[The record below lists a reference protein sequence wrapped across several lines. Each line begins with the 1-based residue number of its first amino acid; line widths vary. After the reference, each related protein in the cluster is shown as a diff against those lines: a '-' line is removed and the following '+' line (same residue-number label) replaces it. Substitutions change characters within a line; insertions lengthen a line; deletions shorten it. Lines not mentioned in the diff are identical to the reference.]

1 MFKEVGV
8 EAKVQFLEWATVFTQ
23 FRSASFNHQMFTLG
37 WVTSNADADY
47 SLYALFHSKQ
57 VPPTG
62 WNTSHYA
69 NPKVDGLVEQA
80 RRSMNQGEREKL
92 YGETQDILAKEMVWI
107 PVYNTKE
114 IVVTRASVKGFTVHP
129 VEYNLWLGKTWLD
142 KYSRRPRDGL
152 RAPAVLTFIAR
163 RLLLAVPVLLGVVFV
178 VMLTVELIPGDAVS
192 LMLGEHA
199 TPEAVARLRDYLGL
213 DKPLLLR
220 YVGYVGRVVRGDLG
234 RSIQQNRPVVDEL
247 ADAWPATLELT
258 CAALVIS
265 ALAGVAAGVVSA
277 VWPNSLFDGV
287 ARVGSLFGLSM
298 PVFWTGLV
306 LIVVFALW
314 LPWLPVGGMGSLP
327 HLVLPAVTLALP
339 SLAMVARMTRSS
351 VLEVLR
357 EDYVRTARAKGVAE
371 RLVVAKHALRN
382 AAIPILTL
390 LGLQAGQLMG
400 GAVLTETVFSWPG
413 LGRLMVK
420 AIFARD
426 YVLLQGAVLV
436 FALAFVLINL
446 AVDLAYGVLDPRI
459 AHHG

>member
-1 MFKEVGV
+1 M
-8 EAKVQFLEWATVFTQ
+8 
-23 FRSASFNHQMFTLG
+23 
-37 WVTSNADADY
+37 
-47 SLYALFHSKQ
+47 
-57 VPPTG
+57 
-62 WNTSHYA
+62 
-69 NPKVDGLVEQA
+69 
-80 RRSMNQGEREKL
+80 
-92 YGETQDILAKEMVWI
+92 
-107 PVYNTKE
+107 
-114 IVVTRASVKGFTVHP
+114 
-129 VEYNLWLGKTWLD
+129 
-142 KYSRRPRDGL
+142 
-152 RAPAVLTFIAR
+152 LTFVAR

-178 VMLTVELIPGDAVS
+178 VMLTVDLIPGDAVD

-213 DKPLLLR
+213 DKPLLVR
-220 YVGYVGRVVRGDLG
+220 YAAYVGHVAHGDLG

-247 ADAWPATLELT
+247 GDAWPATLELT
-258 CAALVIS
+258 AAALCLAALV
-265 ALAGVAAGVVSA
+265 GVAAGVVSA
-277 VWPNSLFDGV
+277 VWPNSVFDAV

-306 LIVVFALW
+306 LIVCFALW
-314 LPWLPVGGMGSLP
+314 LPWLPVGGAGSLG
-327 HLVLPAVTLALP
+327 HLVLPAITLALP
-339 SLAMVARMTRSS
+339 SVAMVARMTRSS

-371 RLVVAKHALRN
+371 RLVVSKHALRN

-400 GAVLTETVFSWPG
+400 GAVLTETVFAWPG

-446 AVDLAYGVLDPRI
+446 VVDLAYGALDPRV
-459 AHHG
+459 ARQG

>member
-1 MFKEVGV
+1 M
-8 EAKVQFLEWATVFTQ
+8 
-23 FRSASFNHQMFTLG
+23 
-37 WVTSNADADY
+37 
-47 SLYALFHSKQ
+47 
-57 VPPTG
+57 
-62 WNTSHYA
+62 
-69 NPKVDGLVEQA
+69 
-80 RRSMNQGEREKL
+80 
-92 YGETQDILAKEMVWI
+92 
-107 PVYNTKE
+107 
-114 IVVTRASVKGFTVHP
+114 
-129 VEYNLWLGKTWLD
+129 
-142 KYSRRPRDGL
+142 
-152 RAPAVLTFIAR
+152 LTFIAR
-163 RLLLAVPVLLGVVFV
+163 RLVLAVPVLLGVVFV
-178 VMLTVELIPGDAVS
+178 VMLTVELIPGDAVA

-213 DKPLLLR
+213 DKPLLVR
-220 YVGYVGRVVRGDLG
+220 YVGYVGRVARGDLG

-258 CAALVIS
+258 CAARVIS

-382 AAIPILTL
+382 AAIPLVTIVGLEFGVL
-390 LGLQAGQLMG
+390 LG
-400 GAVLTETVFSWPG
+400 GAVITETIFAWPG
-413 LGRLMVK
+413 VGRLAVD
-420 AIFARD
+420 AIFSRD
-426 YVLLQGAVLV
+426 YPLV
-436 FALAFVLINL
+436 QAIVAMLATLFVLINL
-446 AVDLAYGVLDPRI
+446 AMDLLYTYLDPRI
-459 AHHG
+459 VLARSHR